1 MDRINIYCKIALLLS
16 LFCLFTSKVEAQ
28 TTFPPVTV
36 QFSDGNGSTGD
47 KVCVELSAIAFSNM
61 EAIQIAI
68 GFNPNVIEFDT
79 MYLTENFIQSGQQAD
94 LLPFE
99 LNPGELRLQLTDLEG
114 GINGGIT
121 ILDNNPIIEI
131 CFELVGDCGQSSDIF
146 LLGPEVFETEVTQLH
161 PIDGTISTEEVYYSA
176 GTVSVECTD
185 MTIVANK
192 CDTSP
197 GAQDGYMYFYVAG
210 GSGNYDY
217 TISNVNPP
225 DNMGTASESQE
236 IEVNNLP
243 QGNYT
248 ITATDQSTGEMV
260 SQNVLI
266 SENFA
271 LELQLV
277 TTDPYCWSRPTGEI
291 ETVVTRGGLEEMDG
305 ALRFEWSSQQFTPNL
320 EDLPNGT
327 YSVTVTDLTG
337 CRVSASATLFVDTLR
352 VFAELIDSASCVGAE
367 DAVVRVWAEGGTPF
381 MGNQYEYDTSEGDA
395 GPVEALTL
403 NNVSPGVFR
412 YFAKDGAIHPVTGT
426 LVGCQTEELELLV
439 PVKESSIAMMIDSTN
454 ISCFGANDGQVVIT
468 GTGATNFS
476 FQIRDESGSLVQ
488 AGNSP
493 TMSTAM
499 NLGPGKYTVIVAD
512 AIAGCEIDSSF
523 NIVEPPVLDLV
534 EDEVSAPS
542 CLGNDGRIL
551 TSATGG
557 TEPYTLTWNDIP
569 DNIDDRTGLMGGMYK
584 VVLSDANGCKDS
596 LEYSFPDGS
605 TVNLDA
611 TVVQA
616 VGCLGNENGIIEAN
630 ISVGGNWQYQWE
642 SADGANTF
650 SGQTWSNLGPG
661 TYYVTATDADNNCEA
676 IDTVVLAPGT
686 PIAIEANYQMPSCP
700 NTPNGSIAIV
710 HISGVPPFTYQW
722 QDNSSLQVLS
732 GIAAGTYN
740 VTVTDANNC
749 MLDTFF
755 VLEAP
760 NPIQL
765 TVDNIAGV
773 DCNGGN
779 NGSATAMATGGTA
792 GATNFNYFWSNNPS
806 MGQSGISSTQG
817 GFTAGQQ
824 WVIAADALCASD
836 TLFFEIPDTPAVT
849 IDTMLSQINMPTCFG
864 ANDGT
869 IWLQAKG
876 GNPSNY
882 SFFWPDLGFSGPLT
896 GLVAGDYTVQIT
908 DGNGCQVTQVVSLG
922 QPDSLGVAF
931 STALSQPISCDGND
945 GRLVAEVQG
954 GVAAFT
960 YTWTGVNSDN
970 NTAEN
975 LTPGSYAL
983 QVTDANGCTAS
994 TSTTLTAPDP
1004 IMATLG
1010 NIEPINCYGELTCVS
1025 IGSVSGGVGNDY
1037 TYTINNGSF
1046 RFPVDSCA
1054 AVYANDYT
1062 ITVFDSSGM
1071 CSIVLPLTIT
1081 QPDEVLVDAGED
1093 IEITLGAISDPIT
1106 PMITSSLAIDS
1117 ILWSPLDS
1125 VNCQTA
1131 DCGTVTFSPIQ
1142 EQLYTVTVKDVN
1154 GCSAS
1159 DDILVMVNARRNV
1172 YFPNI
1177 FTPNGDETNDHFN
1190 VTIGPGAI
1198 SVMDFYILDRW
1209 GNVVYSIP
1217 NEFVPSEASAWDG
1230 RRSGEFVNPGVYV
1243 YAARVKFIDGKIIQ
1257 YGGDVT
1263 VIR

>member
-1 MDRINIYCKIALLLS
+1 MDRINIYCKIALFLS
-16 LFCLFTSKVEAQ
+16 LFCLFASKVEAQ
-28 TTFPPVTV
+28 TTFPPVTY
-36 QFSDGNGSTGD
+36 QFSDETGFSGNQ
-47 KVCVELSAIAFSNM
+47 VCVELSSLAFVNVVGGQMGIGYNPTILEFVNIQIPNNINPDFEFSNFQGDPGV
-61 EAIQIAI
+61 I
-68 GFNPNVIEFDT
+68 NVILGD
-79 MYLTENFIQSGQQAD
+79 LGGGQS
-94 LLPFE
+94 
-99 LNPGELRLQLTDLEG
+99 
-114 GINGGIT
+114 GGIT
-121 ILDNNPIIEI
+121 VLDNVPMAEI
-131 CFELVGDCGQSSDIF
+131 CFNLIGDCGQTSPIYLVDPSVFDIE
-146 LLGPEVFETEVTQLH
+146 LLQTTPFNEDVVN
-161 PIDGTISTEEVYYSA
+161 DEVYFSA
-176 GTVSVECTD
+176 GSVSILCPN

-197 GAQDGYMYFYVAG
+197 GADDGYMYFYVAG
-210 GSGNYDY
+210 GSGNYSY
-217 TISNVNPP
+217 TISGVNPP
-225 DNMGTASESQE
+225 ENMGTVTEGQE
-236 IEVNNLP
+236 IEVSNLQ
-243 QGNYT
+243 QGTYT
-248 ITATDQSTGEMV
+248 ITATDQSTGEV
-260 SQNVLI
+260 VTQNVLI

-277 TTDPYCWSRPTGEI
+277 TTDPYCWSRATGEI
-291 ETVVTRGGLEEMDG
+291 ETVVTRGGLEEMDA
-305 ALRFEWSSQQFTPNL
+305 ALQFEWSTQQFTPDL
-320 EDLPNGT
+320 EDLSNGT
-327 YSVTVTDLTG
+327 YSVTVTDFSG

-381 MGNQYEYDTSEGDA
+381 MGNQYEYDTNEGDA
-395 GPVEALTL
+395 GPVVDLTL
-403 NNVSPGVFR
+403 SNVSPGTFT
-412 YFAKDGAIHPVTGT
+412 YFATDGATP
-426 LVGCQTEELELLV
+426 GCQTDEMELVV
-439 PVKESSIAMMIDSTN
+439 PVKESRIEMIIDSTN

-523 NIVEPPVLDLV
+523 TIVEPPMLDLI
-534 EDEVSAPS
+534 EDEISAPS

-557 TEPYTLTWNDIP
+557 TEPYTFTWNDIP

-605 TVNLDA
+605 TINLDA

-661 TYYVTATDADNNCEA
+661 TYYVTATDVDNNCEA

-710 HISGVPPFTYQW
+710 HISGIPPFTYQW

-922 QPDSLGVAF
+922 QPDSLGVSF
-931 STALSQPISCDGND
+931 SSALSQPISCDGND
-945 GRLVAEVQG
+945 GRLVAAVEG
-954 GVAAFT
+954 GVEAFT
-960 YTWTGVNSDN
+960 YTWTGANSDN

-1142 EQLYTVTVKDVN
+1142 EQQYTVTVKDVN

-1177 FTPNGDETNDHFN
+1177 FTPNGDENNDHFN
-1190 VTIGPGAI
+1190 VTIGPGAV